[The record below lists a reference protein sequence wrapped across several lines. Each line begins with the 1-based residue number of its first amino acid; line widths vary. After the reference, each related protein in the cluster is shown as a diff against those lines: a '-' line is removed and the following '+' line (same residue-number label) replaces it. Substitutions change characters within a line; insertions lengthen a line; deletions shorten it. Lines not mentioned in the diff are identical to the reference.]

1 MAISNLL
8 KLFRKKNPRAS
19 QEQTLDAALSSTSN
33 CQICNASADYLDTV
47 DLNKSCEEA
56 RGFVLP
62 PSGVQI
68 DYFLC
73 DVCGFCFA
81 PEFYGWSFSDFEQ
94 LIYNDDYALIDP
106 DYETVRPEGQAVLIN
121 QTFEAAKA
129 SLRHLDYGAGQGLL
143 SKKLKGNGWD
153 STSYDPFVDVD
164 IEVSE
169 LGSFDLVT
177 AFEVFEHVP
186 DVAALLA
193 DLRMLCK
200 PDGLI
205 FFTTLLS
212 DQDIAKGRPLT
223 WWYASPRNGH
233 ISLFSAKSLALSI
246 QKTGFQLSSFS
257 DGAHIAYR
265 TLPAWAT
272 HLKRKVE

>member
-8 KLFRKKNPRAS
+8 KLFRKKNLHGV
-19 QEQTLDAALSSTSN
+19 QEQALDVVRPSTSP
-33 CQICNASADYLDTV
+33 CQICNAAASYLDTV

-73 DVCGFCFA
+73 DGCGFCFA

-94 LIYNDDYALIDP
+94 LVYNEDYALIDP
-106 DYETVRPEGQAVLIN
+106 DYKTVRPEGQAILID
-121 QTFEAAKA
+121 QTFEANKVV
-129 SLRHLDYGAGQGLL
+129 LRHLDYGGGEGLL
-143 SKKLKGNGWD
+143 SKKLKEKGWD

-164 IEVSE
+164 VQANE

-193 DLRMLCK
+193 DLSRLCK
-200 PDGLI
+200 PDGLV

-212 DQDIAKGRPLT
+212 DRDISKGRPLT

-233 ISLFSAKSLALSI
+233 ISLFSAKSLALSM
-246 QKTGFQLSSFS
+246 QKIDLNLMSFS
-257 DGAHIAYR
+257 DGVHIAFR
-265 TLPAWAT
+265 RLPGWAS
-272 HLKRKVE
+272 HLQSNSH